1 MNDSRKTLGLARD
14 ERRESRFPVFT
25 RIRLYRGMADGGFTP
40 VEAAG
45 VNISEGGAAVVV
57 DCELPFNSQI
67 YLELPNSR
75 MSASG
80 RVRSCIPVNAG
91 WRIGIS
97 FDAGMIKVA

>member
-1 MNDSRKTLGLARD
+1 MNASRKTLKLAQE
-14 ERRESRFPVFT
+14 ERRETRFPVLT
-25 RIRLYRGMADGGFTP
+25 RVRLYRSMGDGGFIP

-45 VNISEGGAAVVV
+45 VNISAGGAAVIV

-80 RVRSCIPVNAG
+80 RVRSCISVGPG
-91 WRIGIS
+91 WRVGIC
-97 FDAGMIKVA
+97 FDAEMIKVA